1 MKRLFALLL
10 VGLFFVGCSNKHYFE
25 PENVAGAVD
34 FDGSLPASIVDVLR
48 DGATLANGQ
57 FISRDGLEDY
67 KFPPKFL
74 FLHKS
79 GGYYIGASKCG
90 ELQVVD
96 VDTKKVVYKKK
107 FAMKS
112 PIAASAKGNI
122 LAIVFDDDSLALYN
136 MDNDYL
142 IYSSKQKPGIA
153 NDTKIANPF
162 FLDRL
167 VIFPTLDGKLVVVD
181 PVTAKEVRTIIIGTK
196 EHFNNVI
203 YLGVIDEKLI
213 AATPNRIISVN
224 PTFSNSLDI
233 DLVDVLYVKGRVYLL
248 TKDGQIILT
257 DPELNVL
264 KRRKYAFAHF
274 TGAIYGEYIYLIEQ
288 GGYIIAV
295 DKDLRVTNIFEFPSE
310 IDEYIFTSKDKVF
323 FGDKY
328 FKLNKL

>member
-1 MKRLFALLL
+1 MKKYIA
-10 VGLFFVGCSNKHYFE
+10 LFFMTLLFLGCSSRHYFE
-25 PENVAGAVD
+25 PQEVAGAVD
-34 FDGSLPASIVDVLR
+34 FDGSLPAPIVDVLR

-57 FISRDGLEDY
+57 FISQDGLENY
-67 KFPPKFL
+67 RFPKGFL

-90 ELQVVD
+90 EVQVVD
-96 VDTKKVVYKKK
+96 VDTKKVVYDKK

-112 PIAASAKGNI
+112 PIAASAKGNL
-122 LAIVFDDDSLALYN
+122 LALVFDDDSLAIYN

-181 PVTAKEVRTIIIGTK
+181 PVTAKEVRTIIIGTHK
-196 EHFNNVI
+196 HFNNVI

-213 AATPNRIISVN
+213 AATPNRIISVS
-224 PTFSNSLDI
+224 PAVSNSLDL
-233 DLVDVLYVKGRVYLL
+233 DLSDVIYVKGRVYLL

-257 DPELNVL
+257 DPALNVL

-288 GGYIIAV
+288 GGYIIAT

-310 IDEYIFTSKDKVF
+310 IDDYIFTSKDKVF
-323 FGDKY
+323 YDDKY